1 MRLTWSFLPGALF
14 LAAAALAGTAPTPEP
29 APTDVRSGVFRMD
42 PAHTRVMFGVSHL
55 GFAEYT
61 AFFRR
66 CAATLDFDPEVPA
79 KMKLEA
85 TVDPSSVETLYP
97 DASLDFNA
105 VIAGADFLNAK
116 AFPEIRFVST
126 SVRLTAPDAAA
137 VTGDLTLHGVT
148 RPVTLRVRFN
158 GGYAGHPL
166 DPGGARI
173 GFSATG
179 TVFRSDFGIVLGIP
193 EPGTT
198 IGVGDAVSIRIETE
212 FVNPDASG
220 PQLGP

>member
-1 MRLTWSFLPGALF
+1 M
-14 LAAAALAGTAPTPEP
+14 
-29 APTDVRSGVFRMD
+29 
-42 PAHTRVMFGVSHL
+42 
-55 GFAEYT
+55 
-61 AFFRR
+61 
-66 CAATLDFDPEVPA
+66 
-79 KMKLEA
+79 
-85 TVDPSSVETLYP
+85 
-97 DASLDFNA
+97 
-105 VIAGADFLNAK
+105 
-116 AFPEIRFVST
+116 
-126 SVRLTAPDAAA
+126 
-137 VTGDLTLHGVT
+137 TGDLTLHGVT